1 MANDSRNWE
10 DDERFA
16 VDGFTT
22 GRRDFSVMP
31 RSPNE
36 ALEPDHPPEAPHAR
50 RVKRKRQRPVV
61 MIMNTLFTATFIGII
76 AVAGAFYYAKLQFDS
91 PGPLSHSTV
100 ITIPRGDGV
109 NAIAAR
115 LEREGI
121 ISDRRIFMAS
131 VLYFNAQSK
140 LKAGDYAIK
149 TNASMRSVLD
159 TLVEG
164 KAILYSVTIPEGWTS
179 QRVVE
184 RLLAHE
190 ELSGEIAEIPPEGSL
205 LPDTYRFARGTDR
218 MDIIARMQEAQKRF
232 MERVWPGREENLPI
246 STHDEA
252 LILASIVEKETGK
265 ADERGM
271 VAAVFLNRLRLGMRL
286 GSDPTIIYGLVGGQ
300 GTLGRPIYRSEITK
314 PTPYNTY
321 VITGLP
327 PTPIAN
333 PGRAAI
339 EAVLR
344 PDKTDYLY
352 FVADGTGGHAFA
364 RTLAEHNRNV
374 AEWRKI
380 EQAMRAREA
389 AAAAAAQA
397 RGEDAQQV
405 PSSAAMVAMADG
417 DAADD
422 AQAAQPGAV
431 PSPSSS
437 ATTAMPLPLRRP
449 GPR

>member
-16 VDGFTT
+16 VDGFTA
-22 GRRDFSVMP
+22 GRRDFSVLP
-31 RSPNE
+31 RSPAE

-50 RVKRKRQRPVV
+50 RMKRKRQRPVV
-61 MIMNTLFTATFIGII
+61 MLMNTLFTAIFIGII
-76 AVAGAFYYAKLQFDS
+76 GVAGAFYYAKVQFDS
-91 PGPLSHSTV
+91 SGPLSHSTV

-109 NAIAAR
+109 NAIAAL

-131 VLYFNAQSK
+131 VLYFNAQAK

-149 TNASMRSVLD
+149 ANASMRSVLD

-190 ELSGEIAEIPPEGSL
+190 ELSGEIAAIPAEGSL
-205 LPDTYRFARGTDR
+205 LPDTYRFDRGTDR
-218 MDIIARMQEAQKRF
+218 MDLIRRMQEAQTRF
-232 MERVWPGREENLPI
+232 LDRVWPGREENLPI
-246 STHDEA
+246 ASKEET

-265 ADERGM
+265 ADERAM
-271 VAAVFLNRLRLGMRL
+271 VASVFLNRLRLGMRL

-300 GTLGRPIYRSEITK
+300 GSLGRPIYRSEITK

-364 RTLAEHNRNV
+364 RSLAEHNRNV

-380 EQAMRAREA
+380 ERAMRAREA
-389 AAAAAAQA
+389 AAAAEAAA
-397 RGEDAQQV
+397 RGEEA
-405 PSSAAMVAMADG
+405 PSVTSSSAMVAMADG
-417 DAADD
+417 EEQAD
-422 AQAAQPGAV
+422 AQPEQASEVPVAAAPAAGD
-431 PSPSSS
+431 
-437 ATTAMPLPLRRP
+437 MPLPERRP